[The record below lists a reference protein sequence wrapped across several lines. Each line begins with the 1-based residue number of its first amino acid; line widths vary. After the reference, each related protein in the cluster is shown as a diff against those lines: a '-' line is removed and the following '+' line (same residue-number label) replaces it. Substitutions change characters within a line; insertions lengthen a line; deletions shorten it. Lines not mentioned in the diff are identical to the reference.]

1 MHPGLFTQ
9 NAVETTNS
17 ESKAP
22 AIPAGRRAVRFHAD
36 SMRSSSPEASTSTAS
51 SFEFNSE
58 DDEDEEDLAYW
69 SNPSADGVER
79 DLSSWAGSLPA
90 TQGLYD
96 PENEK
101 GEHIHILL
109 VPHCLIPVFL
119 ILQMAAV
126 SASYGISCA
135 STGRQLSVEQ

>member
-9 NAVETTNS
+9 YAVDNNDNN
-17 ESKAP
+17 ESKAAP
-22 AIPAGRRAVRFHAD
+22 AAARKRAVRFHA
-36 SMRSSSPEASTSTAS
+36 SSERSSSPEASTSAAS

-101 GEHIHILL
+101 GKRIYIQYKYH
-109 VPHCLIPVFL
+109 
-119 ILQMAAV
+119 
-126 SASYGISCA
+126 
-135 STGRQLSVEQ
+135 ST

>member
-1 MHPGLFTQ
+1 MHPGLFTH
-9 NAVETTNS
+9 NAVDNNDKEA
-17 ESKAP
+17 AP
-22 AIPAGRRAVRFHAD
+22 AAIPAAARRAVRFHAD
-36 SMRSSSPEASTSTAS
+36 SERSSSPEASTSTAS

-101 GEHIHILL
+101 GKHIYI
-109 VPHCLIPVFL
+109 
-119 ILQMAAV
+119 Q
-126 SASYGISCA
+126 YK
-135 STGRQLSVEQ
+135 